1 MRNKAGVLAEA
12 GAPLLGEGHGGE
24 VAAGCQPTTTSP
36 LSARAISRQEN
47 EETKKRNF
55 SSGRN
60 LFY

>member
-24 VAAGCQPTTTSP
+24 VAAGCQPTTSP